1 MNIKIK
7 IIFLS
12 FKKLWRKK
20 KKKGSKKKGKEEE
33 PMIRYTLVPFV
44 KTKLRIWA
52 SWVKRNESNSKIV
65 CD

>member
-1 MNIKIK
+1 MEE
-7 IIFLS
+7 
-12 FKKLWRKK
+12 